1 MNARNSEQRRNEP
14 NFAKGVALVATG
26 LVVTLGAGALL
37 IGSQGDKS
45 TEPDADRTRTNA
57 SRPAWAGTVVAASS
71 RDSGAADVADVA
83 ATPAPAP
90 AIEPEPVRTAPITWD
105 EAQAAW
111 DTGNWSTA
119 ADLFDG
125 YSVEHPG
132 NPWGH
137 YMKGLAL
144 RQAGELDGAERALL
158 DCVAID
164 PDHAKAL
171 VNLARVRLDLER
183 PADAVE
189 PVEHAVE
196 LDAENVAARRVLA
209 RTYHSQ
215 GRREAAE
222 ESYLAALALDSD
234 DAWSLNNLGLLRIE
248 EERFEEAIAPL
259 ERACAVDAGQA
270 RFFNNL
276 GVARER
282 TRRYRAAE
290 QAYTRAM
297 SLDPSSAKAE
307 VSLARIAPL
316 GGPVD
321 EPVGVLAVGPNA
333 GPITE
338 APGEIPQ
345 EDGREH

>member
-1 MNARNSEQRRNEP
+1 MVDVSDLKNWTS
-14 NFAKGVALVATG
+14 VIS
-26 LVVTLGAGALL
+26 GALAIGAIFYSWL
-37 IGSQGDKS
+37 IGRSEKN
-45 TEPDADRTRTNA
+45 ATR
-57 SRPAWAGTVVAASS
+57 VAA
-71 RDSGAADVADVA
+71 V
-83 ATPAPAP
+83 
-90 AIEPEPVRTAPITWD
+90 E
-105 EAQAAW
+105 
-111 DTGNWSTA
+111 NTA
-119 ADLFDG
+119 A
-125 YSVEHPG
+125 
-132 NPWGH
+132 
-137 YMKGLAL
+137 
-144 RQAGELDGAERALL
+144 
-158 DCVAID
+158 
-164 PDHAKAL
+164 DHAKAL

-196 LDAENVAARRVLA
+196 LDAESVAARRVLA

-321 EPVGVLAVGPNA
+321 EPVGVLAVGPIA

-338 APGEIPQ
+338 APVEIPQ